1 MKTKKKHSLFM
12 AGYTLLL
19 FVLFV
24 VACNGTQTTTK
35 TSTETLPTPVYTL
48 STDTVPFRF
57 DVSNQA
63 KFSSQQTKKNE
74 YFCNITYPALNAQLY
89 CTWHR
94 IEPIDFSIV
103 AEESHRLVYQH
114 TEMATA
120 IKEHLYANDSS
131 RVYGILYDIQ
141 GNVATPLQLALTD
154 SNSYFF
160 NASLYF
166 NSVPNADSIAPVL
179 EYIRKDV
186 VRLMETY
193 RSR

>member
-1 MKTKKKHSLFM
+1 
-12 AGYTLLL
+12 
-19 FVLFV
+19 
-24 VACNGTQTTTK
+24 
-35 TSTETLPTPVYTL
+35 
-48 STDTVPFRF
+48 
-57 DVSNQA
+57 
-63 KFSSQQTKKNE
+63 QQTKKNE
-74 YFCNITYPALNAQLY
+74 YFCNVIYPTLNAQLY

-94 IEPIDFSIV
+94 IEPTDFSIV